1 MEFEKLK
8 KIIAEVL
15 NVDEEEITIET
26 TFVDDLGADSLDVF
40 QIIMGLE
47 EEFDIEIPNEEAE
60 KLINITFKHT
70 GCRNEIFSM
79 CDSLF
84 TLLIRKEERLFG
96 NGSGG

>member
-15 NVDEEEITIET
+15 NVDEEELSMET

-60 KLINITFKHT
+60 KIVTVGDAVEQIKSALN
-70 GCRNEIFSM
+70 
-79 CDSLF
+79 
-84 TLLIRKEERLFG
+84 
-96 NGSGG
+96 